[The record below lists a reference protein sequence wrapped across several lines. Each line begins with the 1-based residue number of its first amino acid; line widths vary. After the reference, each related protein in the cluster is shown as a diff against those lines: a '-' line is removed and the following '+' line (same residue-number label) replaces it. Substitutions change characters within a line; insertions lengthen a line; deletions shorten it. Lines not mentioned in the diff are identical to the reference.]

1 MLAQFGQ
8 VALSGTGM
16 GCGGAGGALCADP
29 RIRNGDK
36 APIESV
42 EQPCDGALVVL
53 VVLKLSLSAS
63 CLQERAAG
71 QAVADPV
78 TTLGDSGVNLG
89 EFTDQ
94 QAPKVGG
101 LFSVGHPGDPRRIG
115 CGQVRQLHHV
125 SG

>member
-1 MLAQFGQ
+1 M
-8 VALSGTGM
+8 
-16 GCGGAGGALCADP
+16 CGDP
-29 RIRNGDK
+29 RTRNRDK

-42 EQPCDGALVVL
+42 EQPCDGALVLL
-53 VVLKLSLSAS
+53 VVLELSPSAS
-63 CLQERAAG
+63 CLKERAAG

-78 TTLGDSGVNLG
+78 TNLGDSGVNLG

-94 QAPKVGG
+94 QAPKVGA
-101 LFSVGHPGDPRRIG
+101 LFSVGHPGDPRRIIR